1 MQYNKRKTLGE
12 CIYGKTVKIK
22 CKYYQLR
29 AVSNGNIT
37 ENLYDL
43 RQWIND
49 IEEMPLDQRKR
60 NVNNIVGRLE
70 EQVVV
75 GDSECYVL
83 NFMRMDEVST
93 VYKVKETS
101 LRSMWIL
108 M

>member
-1 MQYNKRKTLGE
+1 ME
-12 CIYGKTVKIK
+12 KTVKIK

-60 NVNNIVGRLE
+60 NVSNIVGRLE

-93 VYKVKETS
+93 VYKSRETS